1 MQEGRQRPKKVVMK
15 RVENA
20 QEFYDAFCS
29 VKERGERLGEMSVS
43 MRDNRE
49 MVKWAVQNDGILGTA
64 MSFASERLKHD
75 RPIALAAV
83 ERSRYA
89 LRHIADAL
97 KADPEIVLIA
107 VKQSGY
113 ALEDS
118 HLRHDPDIV
127 IAAVS
132 QEWDALR
139 LADKEA
145 LWNNKEFMLRLGAI
159 DGVEALIFAHED
171 MRRDRDVVTVCVRQN
186 KDALNKAHK
195 SMKRAPMLP
204 PPCRMGSVE
213 YRMYIR
219 FSIVILFKVNITLG
233 YLCAGRRAQRCP
245 IVHVSVKI
253 KICAPVQKPV
263 CILLPG

>member
-1 MQEGRQRPKKVVMK
+1 MK

-64 MSFASERLKHD
+64 MFFASERLKHD

-89 LRHIADAL
+89 LRHIADVL

-195 SMKRAPMLP
+195 SMKRAPML
-204 PPCRMGSVE
+204 R
-213 YRMYIR
+213 R
-219 FSIVILFKVNITLG
+219 L
-233 YLCAGRRAQRCP
+233 AGWGR
-245 IVHVSVKI
+245 
-253 KICAPVQKPV
+253 
-263 CILLPG
+263 